1 MGFPTLGCRGPASEV
16 ARKQSPRLLRE
27 VSSLSRSWK
36 RGSAPEMEM
45 KCWHEGRAQVTH
57 FTAGTCRGFNQGGL
71 SMWPGEAFPPDARR
85 PSRRPTPKG
94 GGGTSPAHSSS
105 PGSPGGRADRAATD
119 DNMNQ
124 RPS

>member
-45 KCWHEGRAQVTH
+45 KQWHEGRE
-57 FTAGTCRGFNQGGL
+57 QGRSSALGNSSAPSECGL
-71 SMWPGEAFPPDARR
+71 SMSPGEEGD
-85 PSRRPTPKG
+85 G
-94 GGGTSPAHSSS
+94 V
-105 PGSPGGRADRAATD
+105 PGAG
-119 DNMNQ
+119 
-124 RPS
+124 